1 MRAAVFCL
9 VLATAPALA
18 QTRVM
23 QPAPSA
29 SRAAVSLDLAA
40 LARAAEAGE
49 AVRFDADGRSVV
61 LRPQR
66 LTRRGPGRFT
76 WSGPLAGGGRG
87 LVTVEGAHVVARF
100 VTPRGTLVVEPRGDG
115 HVAFAPAA
123 DDGET
128 TDDWRPAPPATGAT
142 RQADDVLFPDELHVA
157 MFYTGAVAD
166 SLGAALPA
174 FLQGM
179 VDTFDDVLA
188 NSGVPLRARLVAL
201 HGVDYEESGTMSTDL
216 YAFSDP
222 FDGQMDDVA
231 GVRAASYADFAAL
244 ITETGSNSATGCGIA
259 FLMTVPSP
267 DFADAAYSVTK
278 RSCGGLVLAHEIG
291 HNLGLHH
298 DRYVT
303 TGQGVT
309 PYAHGFTNIDSLTAT
324 RPGFRTVLAYNTRCL
339 DAGGTC
345 DRIPF
350 YSDPDSLWLG
360 QPMGAVATEDNAEVA
375 QITAPI
381 AAHFAGPPAWTR
393 FTATTDAPVTRPDCP
408 DGLGSCVPSAAPV
421 PAALIRL
428 NPSASGRYYLSGG
441 AGLDGVLAL
450 YNGDYDP
457 SAPADRLV
465 AYAAPDPAA
474 PAQRRWL
481 LTAELNRNRAYTLL
495 VAGRTPS
502 DAGSVQIS
510 PYGAGAIPATV
521 IVADDAS
528 PSASAGLSLSAP
540 APNPA
545 ASVRLTLTVDAPQP
559 VRVAVVDALGR
570 AVAVLWDGETRGA
583 RDVVVSGLAPGTY
596 AVVARGAG
604 GTVVRRVTVAPGA
617 TR

>member
-1 MRAAVFCL
+1 MRAAAFCL

-29 SRAAVSLDLAA
+29 ARAAVSLDIDA
-40 LARAAEAGE
+40 LARAAEAGD

-61 LRPQR
+61 LRSQR

-76 WSGPLAGGGRG
+76 WSGPLDGGGRG
-87 LVTVEGAHVVARF
+87 LVTVEGDHVVARF

-115 HVAFAPAA
+115 HVAFVPAP

-128 TDDWRPAPPATGAT
+128 LDDWRPAPSATGAS
-142 RQADDVLFPDELHVA
+142 RQASDVLFPDELHVA

-174 FLQGM
+174 FMQGM

-188 NSGVPLRARLVAL
+188 NSAVPLRARLVAL

-231 GVRAASYADFAAL
+231 GVRDAFHADFAAL

-259 FLMTVPSP
+259 FLMTWP
-267 DFADAAYSVTK
+267 DSSFSEAAYSVTK

-303 TGQGVT
+303 SGQGAT
-309 PYAHGFTNIDSLTAT
+309 PAAYGFTNIDSLTAT

-350 YSDPDSLWLG
+350 YSDPDSLWMG
-360 QPMGAVATEDNAEVA
+360 QRMGAAGTEDNAEAA
-375 QITAPI
+375 QLTAPI
-381 AAHFAGPPAWTR
+381 AAGFRAAAPRGA
-393 FTATTDAPVTRPDCP
+393 FSATTGAPMTRPDCP
-408 DGLGSCVPSAAPV
+408 DGLASCVPSAAPV
-421 PAALIRL
+421 PAVLYRL
-428 NPSASGRYYLSGG
+428 TPAVTGRYHLAAG

-450 YNGDYDP
+450 YAGDVDPASPVAGLVGYAVPDP
-457 SAPADRLV
+457 S
-465 AYAAPDPAA
+465 A

-481 LTAELNRNRAYTLL
+481 LTADLTAGQPYTLL
-495 VAGRTPS
+495 VAGRTPA
-502 DAGSVQIS
+502 DAGTTSVVR
-510 PYGAGAIPATV
+510 YGPGAIPATV

-528 PSASAGLSLSAP
+528 PSAAAGLSLSAP

-545 ASVRLTLTVDAPQP
+545 SAVRLTLTVETPQA

-570 AVAVLWDGETRGA
+570 EVAVLWDGETRGA

-596 AVVARGAG
+596 AVVARGEG
-604 GTVVRRVTVAPGA
+604 GTVVRRVTVAGA